1 VLQADSRFAQ
11 AVEQAV
17 ARLERSTDAEI
28 IVVAASRSGTYLDL
42 SLIWASVGS
51 LLAMIVLILVP
62 VPIHP
67 LSLVVEVAVTWLL
80 LAWVLD
86 GAFFVRWLAPRRRQ
100 RNQVD
105 EAAHA
110 EFHREAVHATPHRT
124 GVLVYVSALE
134 QRVEILPDLGVQGR
148 VPPALWERAVS
159 GFSHGEL
166 DAFLASLDRMGELLA
181 THVPALDDDPVD
193 LPNHPRIRK

>member
-1 VLQADSRFAQ
+1 MLQADSRFAQ

-28 IVVAASRSGTYLDL
+28 IVVAASRSGTYLDV

-62 VPIHP
+62 MPVHP
-67 LSLVVEVAVTWLL
+67 LSLVVEVAITWLL

-86 GAFFVRWLAPRRRQ
+86 GAFFVRWIAPRRRQ
-100 RNQVD
+100 RTQVD
-105 EAAHA
+105 DAAHA
-110 EFHREAVHATPHRT
+110 EFHREGVHATPHRT

-134 QRVEILPDLGVQGR
+134 RRVEILPDLGVQGR
-148 VPPALWERAVS
+148 VPPAMWQQAVA

-166 DAFLASLDRMGELLA
+166 DAFLASLDRMGALLA

-193 LPNHPRIRK
+193 LPNHPRIRR